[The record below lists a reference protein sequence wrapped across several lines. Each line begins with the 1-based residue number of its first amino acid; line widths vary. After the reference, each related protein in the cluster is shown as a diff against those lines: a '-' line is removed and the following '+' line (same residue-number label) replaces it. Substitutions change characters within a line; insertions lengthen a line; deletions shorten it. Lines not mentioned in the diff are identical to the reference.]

1 MNTNGEGDKL
11 NQVTGEFT
19 RIMILYWDMLGKP
32 PLNEF
37 LSLLPIEPVLEYINK
52 SSQWDPAPE
61 NNDYMM

>member
-1 MNTNGEGDKL
+1 MHTKAEMDKL

-37 LSLLPIEPVLEYINK
+37 LSLLPIEPVLEYINN
-52 SSQWDPAPE
+52 SGQWDSAPQS
-61 NNDYMM
+61 NDYLI